1 MLIERFIYFMTKK
14 LGALILCAIM
24 IFSVFSLSSCS
35 FLANGIM
42 EDLLSGSGNNGTNI
56 NVEGGDTHN
65 VTIQGSETA
74 EVLAVSKALLSSVS
88 IICEFRGK
96 MGSENYAYSGSGVI
110 YKLDKEKGEAYIIT
124 NYHVVHDDQS
134 NTSNKIS
141 SKIHVMLYGQEYADY
156 MMDAKYVGGSAQY
169 DIAVIKISANTH
181 LMSSSAA
188 VASFADSNE
197 VSVLEKVVAIGNP
210 GGDGISAT
218 VGYVNVDSEEI
229 DLDGD
234 NEKEFRVIRTDAAV
248 NGGNSGGGLFNL
260 EGNVVGIV
268 NAKMADDSVDNIGY
282 AIPSN
287 VAKAVA
293 DNIIYYCDGT
303 TEECPKRVLM
313 GITVTHTNLRT
324 EYNTETGKVRRFET
338 VIVDDVTAGG
348 AVDGLIKK
356 GDIINSI
363 TIDGVTYEV
372 TRIFHVV
379 DSMLN
384 ARLTSKVSINVT
396 RVGQTLDVEIPINAK
411 MLTDWK

>member
-1 MLIERFIYFMTKK
+1 MAKK
-14 LGALILCAIM
+14 FGALLFCAVM
-24 IFSVFSLSSCS
+24 IFSVFSISSCS
-35 FLANGIM
+35 ALTDGIM
-42 EDLLSGSGNNGTNI
+42 GGLLSGSGNNDTNI

-65 VTIQGSETA
+65 VTIQGAETA

-88 IICEFRGK
+88 LICEFSGK
-96 MGSENYAYSGSGVI
+96 MGSEPYAYSGSGVI
-110 YKLDKEKGEAYIIT
+110 YKLDKEKGDAYIIT

-134 NTSNKIS
+134 NTVNKIS
-141 SKIHVMLYGQEYADY
+141 SKIHVMLYGQEYTNY
-156 MMDAKYVGGSAQY
+156 MMDAEYVGGSAQY
-169 DIAVIKISANTH
+169 DIAVLRIKGNTH
-181 LMSSSAA
+181 LMSSSAV
-188 VASFADSNE
+188 VASFANSND

-234 NEKEFRVIRTDAAV
+234 NQKEFRVIRTDAAV

-268 NAKMADDSVDNIGY
+268 NAKMANDSVDNIGY

-324 EYNTETGKVRRFET
+324 EYDTGTGKVRRAET
-338 VIVDDVTAGG
+338 VMVDSVIKGG

-356 GDIINSI
+356 GDVINSI

-384 ARLTSKVSINVT
+384 ARLTSNVTINVT
-396 RVGQTLDVEIPINAK
+396 RDGNTTDVSIPIKAS

>member
-1 MLIERFIYFMTKK
+1 MTKK
-14 LGALILCAIM
+14 ISALILCAIM
-24 IFSVFSLSSCS
+24 IFSLSSCY
-35 FLANGIM
+35 LLNDGVV
-42 EDLLSGSGNNGTNI
+42 EGLLSGSGNGDTSI

-65 VTIQGSETA
+65 VTIQGAETS

-96 MGSENYAYSGSGVI
+96 MGAEDYAFSGSGVI
-110 YKLDKEKGEAYIIT
+110 YKLDKEKGDAYIIT

-134 NTSNKIS
+134 STANKIS
-141 SKIHVMLYGQEYADY
+141 SKIHVMLYGQEFLDY
-156 MMDAKYVGGSAQY
+156 MMDAEYVGGSAQY
-169 DIAVIKISANTH
+169 DIAVLKITGNTH
-181 LMSSSAA
+181 LMSSSAVA
-188 VASFADSNE
+188 ASFADSNE

-210 GGDGISAT
+210 GGNGISAT

-229 DLDGD
+229 NLDGISENGD
-234 NEKEFRVIRTDAAV
+234 EFRVIRTDAAV

-268 NAKMADDSVDNIGY
+268 NAKMANDSVDNIGY

-293 DNIIYYCDGT
+293 DNILYYCDGT
-303 TEECPKRVLM
+303 MEECPKRVLM

-324 EYNTETGKVRRFET
+324 EYDTETGKVRRLET
-338 VIVDDVTAGG
+338 VVVESVTKGG
-348 AVDGLIKK
+348 PVDGLIEK

-384 ARLTSKVSINVT
+384 ARLTSGVSINVT
-396 RVGQTLDVEIPINAK
+396 RDGNTMDVSIPIKAS

>member
-1 MLIERFIYFMTKK
+1 MTKRIS
-14 LGALILCAIM
+14 ALILCAIM
-24 IFSVFSLSSCS
+24 IFSLSSCY
-35 FLANGIM
+35 LLNDGVV
-42 EDLLSGSGNNGTNI
+42 EGLLSGSGNGDTSI

-65 VTIQGSETA
+65 VTIQGAETS

-96 MGSENYAYSGSGVI
+96 MGAEDYAFSGSGVI
-110 YKLDKEKGEAYIIT
+110 YKLDKEKGDAYIIT

-134 NTSNKIS
+134 STANKIS
-141 SKIHVMLYGQEYADY
+141 SKIHVMLYGQEFLDY
-156 MMDAKYVGGSAQY
+156 MMDAEYVGGSAQY
-169 DIAVIKISANTH
+169 DIAVLKITGNTH
-181 LMSSSAA
+181 LMSSSAVA
-188 VASFADSNE
+188 ASFADSNE

-210 GGDGISAT
+210 GGNGISAT

-229 DLDGD
+229 NLDGISENGD
-234 NEKEFRVIRTDAAV
+234 EFRVIRTDAAV

-268 NAKMADDSVDNIGY
+268 NAKMANDSVDNIGY

-293 DNIIYYCDGT
+293 DNILYYCDGT
-303 TEECPKRVLM
+303 MEECPKRVLM

-324 EYNTETGKVRRFET
+324 EYDTETGKVRRLET
-338 VIVDDVTAGG
+338 VVVESVTKGG

-384 ARLTSKVSINVT
+384 ARLTSSVSINVT
-396 RVGQTLDVEIPINAK
+396 RDGNTTDVSIPIKAS

>member
-1 MLIERFIYFMTKK
+1 MVKK
-14 LGALILCAIM
+14 IGALLVCAVM
-24 IFSVFSLSSCS
+24 IFSLSSCY
-35 FLANGIM
+35 FLNEGLMDGFFSDSADG
-42 EDLLSGSGNNGTNI
+42 ETNI
-56 NVEGGDTHN
+56 SVEGGDTN
-65 VTIQGSETA
+65 NITIVGAESS

-88 IICEFRGK
+88 IICEFSGK
-96 MGSENYAYSGSGVI
+96 LGSESYAYSGSGVI

-124 NYHVVHDDQS
+124 NYHVVHDDQAS
-134 NTSNKIS
+134 TLNKIS

-156 MMDAKYVGGSAQY
+156 MMDAEYVGGSSQY
-169 DIAVIKISANTH
+169 DIAVIKITANTH
-181 LMSSSAA
+181 LMSSSAT
-188 VASFADSNE
+188 VANFADSNA

-234 NEKEFRVIRTDAAV
+234 GEKEFRVIRTDAAV

-268 NAKMADDSVDNIGY
+268 NAKRANDSVDNIGY

-293 DNIIYYCDGT
+293 DNIVYYCDGT

-313 GITVTHTNLRT
+313 GITVTHTDLRT
-324 EYNTETGKVRRFET
+324 EYDAESVKVRRVET
-338 VIVDDVTAGG
+338 LKVEDVTKGG

-356 GDIINSI
+356 GDVINSI
-363 TIDGVTYEV
+363 TIDGKTYEV

-384 ARLTSKVSINVT
+384 ARLTSKVSINIT
-396 RVGQTLDVEIPINAK
+396 RGEKTIDVEIPITSK

>member
-1 MLIERFIYFMTKK
+1 MTKK
-14 LGALILCAIM
+14 ISALILCAIM
-24 IFSVFSLSSCS
+24 IFSLSSCY
-35 FLANGIM
+35 LLNDGVV
-42 EDLLSGSGNNGTNI
+42 EGLLSGSGNGDTSI

-65 VTIQGSETA
+65 VTIQGAETS

-96 MGSENYAYSGSGVI
+96 MGAEDYAFSGSGVI
-110 YKLDKEKGEAYIIT
+110 YKLDKEKGDAYIIT

-134 NTSNKIS
+134 STANKIS
-141 SKIHVMLYGQEYADY
+141 SKIHVMLYGQEFLDY
-156 MMDAKYVGGSAQY
+156 MMDAEYVGGSAQY
-169 DIAVIKISANTH
+169 DIAVLKITGNTH
-181 LMSSSAA
+181 LMSSSAVA
-188 VASFADSNE
+188 ASFADSNE

-210 GGDGISAT
+210 GGNGISAT

-229 DLDGD
+229 NLDGISENGD
-234 NEKEFRVIRTDAAV
+234 EFRVIRTDAAV

-268 NAKMADDSVDNIGY
+268 NAKMANDSVDNIGY

-293 DNIIYYCDGT
+293 DNILYYCDGT

-324 EYNTETGKVRRFET
+324 EYDTETGKVRRLET
-338 VIVDDVTAGG
+338 VIVESVTKGG
-348 AVDGLIKK
+348 PVDGLIKK
-356 GDIINSI
+356 GDVINSI

-384 ARLTSKVSINVT
+384 ARLTSGVSINVT
-396 RVGQTLDVEIPINAK
+396 RDGNTTDVSIPIKAS

>member
-1 MLIERFIYFMTKK
+1 MAKK
-14 LGALILCAIM
+14 FGALLLCAVM

-35 FLANGIM
+35 FLTNGIM

-65 VTIQGSETA
+65 VTIQGAETA

-134 NTSNKIS
+134 NTLNKIS

-156 MMDAKYVGGSAQY
+156 MMDAEYVGGSAQY
-169 DIAVIKISANTH
+169 DIAVIKITANAH
-181 LMSSSAA
+181 LMSSSATA
-188 VASFADSNE
+188 ASFANSND

-210 GGDGISAT
+210 GGNGISAT

-229 DLDGD
+229 DLDGMKD
-234 NEKEFRVIRTDAAV
+234 NGREFRVIRTDAAV
-248 NGGNSGGGLFNL
+248 NSGNSGGGLFNL

-268 NAKMADDSVDNIGY
+268 NAKMANESVDNIGY

-293 DNIIYYCDGT
+293 DNIVYYCDGT

-338 VIVDDVTAGG
+338 VIVEDVTKGG

-356 GDIINSI
+356 GDVINYI
-363 TIDGVTYEV
+363 VIDGVKYEV

-379 DSMLN
+379 DCMLN
-384 ARLTSKVSINVT
+384 ARLTSAVTINVT
-396 RVGQTLDVEIPINAK
+396 RGDQTLDIEIPINSS

>member
-1 MLIERFIYFMTKK
+1 MAKK
-14 LGALILCAIM
+14 FGALLFCAVM

-35 FLANGIM
+35 ALTDGIM
-42 EDLLSGSGNNGTNI
+42 GGLLSGSGNNDTNI

-65 VTIQGSETA
+65 VTIQGAETA

-88 IICEFRGK
+88 LICEFSGK
-96 MGSENYAYSGSGVI
+96 MGSEPYAYSGSGVI
-110 YKLDKEKGEAYIIT
+110 YKLDKEKGDAYIIT

-134 NTSNKIS
+134 NTVNKIS
-141 SKIHVMLYGQEYADY
+141 SKIHVMLYGQEYTNY
-156 MMDAKYVGGSAQY
+156 MMDAEYVGGSAQY
-169 DIAVIKISANTH
+169 DIAVLRIKGNTH
-181 LMSSSAA
+181 LMSSSAV
-188 VASFADSNE
+188 VASFANSND

-234 NEKEFRVIRTDAAV
+234 NQKEFRVIRTDAAV

-268 NAKMADDSVDNIGY
+268 NAKMANDSVDNIGY

-324 EYNTETGKVRRFET
+324 EYDTGTGKVRRAET
-338 VIVDDVTAGG
+338 VMVDSVIKGG

-356 GDIINSI
+356 GDVINSI

-384 ARLTSKVSINVT
+384 ARLTSNVTINVT
-396 RVGQTLDVEIPINAK
+396 RDGNTTDVSIPIKAS

>member
-1 MLIERFIYFMTKK
+1 MAKK
-14 LGALILCAIM
+14 FGALLFCAVM

-35 FLANGIM
+35 ALTDGIM
-42 EDLLSGSGNNGTNI
+42 GGLLSGSGNNDTNI

-65 VTIQGSETA
+65 VTIQGAETA

-88 IICEFRGK
+88 LICEFSGK
-96 MGSENYAYSGSGVI
+96 MGSEPYAYSGSGVI
-110 YKLDKEKGEAYIIT
+110 YKLDKEKGDAYIIT

-134 NTSNKIS
+134 NTVNKIS
-141 SKIHVMLYGQEYADY
+141 SKIHVMLYGQEYTNY
-156 MMDAKYVGGSAQY
+156 MMDAEYVGGSAQY
-169 DIAVIKISANTH
+169 DIAVLRIKGNTH
-181 LMSSSAA
+181 LMSSSAV
-188 VASFADSNE
+188 VASFANSND

-234 NEKEFRVIRTDAAV
+234 NQKEFRVIRTDAAV

-268 NAKMADDSVDNIGY
+268 NAKMANDSVDNIGY

-324 EYNTETGKVRRFET
+324 EYDTGTGKVRRAET
-338 VIVDDVTAGG
+338 VMVDSVIKGG

-356 GDIINSI
+356 GDVINSI

-384 ARLTSKVSINVT
+384 ARLTSKVSINIS
-396 RVGQTLDVEIPINAK
+396 RGGQALDVEIPIKAN
-411 MLTDWK
+411 MLTDWE

>member
-1 MLIERFIYFMTKK
+1 MTKK
-14 LGALILCAIM
+14 ISALILCAIM
-24 IFSVFSLSSCS
+24 IFSLSSCY
-35 FLANGIM
+35 LLTDGVV
-42 EDLLSGSGNNGTNI
+42 EGVLSGSGNGDTSI

-65 VTIQGSETA
+65 VTIQGAETS

-96 MGSENYAYSGSGVI
+96 MGAEDYAFSGSGVI
-110 YKLDKEKGEAYIIT
+110 YKLDKEKGDAYIIT

-134 NTSNKIS
+134 STANKIS
-141 SKIHVMLYGQEYADY
+141 SKIHVMLYGQEFLDY
-156 MMDAKYVGGSAQY
+156 MMDAEYVGGSAQY
-169 DIAVIKISANTH
+169 DIAVLKITGNTH
-181 LMSSSAA
+181 LMSSSAVA
-188 VASFADSNE
+188 ASFADSNE

-210 GGDGISAT
+210 GGNGISAT
-218 VGYVNVDSEEI
+218 VGYVNGDSEEI
-229 DLDGD
+229 NLDGISENGD
-234 NEKEFRVIRTDAAV
+234 EFRVIRTDAAV
-248 NGGNSGGGLFNL
+248 NGGNSGGGIFNL

-268 NAKMADDSVDNIGY
+268 NAKMANDSVDNIGY

-293 DNIIYYCDGT
+293 YNILYYCDGT
-303 TEECPKRVLM
+303 MEECPKRVLM

-324 EYNTETGKVRRFET
+324 EYDTETGKVRRLET
-338 VIVDDVTAGG
+338 VIVESVTKGG
-348 AVDGLIKK
+348 PVDGLIKK

-384 ARLTSKVSINVT
+384 ARLTSNVTINVT
-396 RVGQTLDVEIPINAK
+396 RDGNTTDVSIPIKAS